1 MPGAYAASPLQ
12 QIAGLASLFA
22 STTGGKSGA
31 QGFKTFISDILKS
44 GGGGGGGGGGG
55 SNSSGG
61 SGGTSGGG
69 SYGDTS
75 NTDII
80 NTDIGG
86 GYTLDSSGNIIGPDG
101 SVVDFGEV

>member
-31 QGFKTFISDILKS
+31 QGFKSFISDILKS
-44 GGGGGGGGGGG
+44 GGGGGGAGG
-55 SNSSGG
+55 SGG
-61 SGGTSGGG
+61 SGGTSGGV

-75 NTDII
+75 NSDII

-86 GYTLDSSGNIIGPDG
+86 GYTLDSSGNIIGPG
-101 SVVDFGEV
+101 GEVVDLGEG